1 LKTIIHASEPR
12 LRTPRGP
19 LSPSLVLIGLALIA
33 LPILSCGGEESA
45 SPADEVEA
53 PAAPSSEA
61 AAEGEATEASKATLT
76 EDGVI
81 AEVAT
86 SESKVPLE
94 IDRTTR
100 LLPEVGEYFG
110 GAIVEGR
117 LPTGTGIWFTL
128 EKHREKAAVDR
139 HIKGFELI
147 AQSFST
153 KNRDSRRSAVL
164 RVIESE
170 QFRSPLVRVPKK
182 GTLSFSFMPYLV
194 GMGGYSGHLDWRISF
209 EVEGK
214 GGRATSVEIWKKR
227 HVLRP
232 PTGGGWRN
240 VTLDLAQLA
249 GRTGRFVFD
258 AVPADPTQPVPVD
271 LAAVFANPM
280 IAPERDDRPN
290 LLVISIDTLRKDA
303 ISPYGADPE
312 KTPKLQSLADNG
324 VVFDQF
330 WSTSPWTLPAYAS
343 LFTAEYPS
351 THGAGADR
359 VTEVEPGK
367 TQATLGVAS
376 GIPSLVS
383 HFRQLGYS
391 TQSFYSNG
399 HLNLFSG
406 IDKGFDGYVWY
417 GLTGETAVTSF
428 HEWTAEVDDRPFF
441 AFVQMTDPHWPY
453 VVPRSF
459 AKKLPMPETSDN
471 ESLVGL
477 PVEMFREGVPEQD
490 RQDMTEIYGFLVQY
504 MDKHV
509 GGILRTLEKRGLT
522 EDTLIVF
529 HTDHGEELWDHGE
542 WWHGHT
548 HHAELENV
556 SLIFSWPG
564 KLDAGT
570 RIATPVRAVDILPT
584 AIELMGLPPVEHEV
598 EGRSFAHLLR
608 GEPAGEMP
616 PILHEA
622 ELYGPGGDFALTDYP
637 WRLLVQPPG
646 PWINRKERLANPE
659 EFKREE
665 VVLLFNIEEDPKEL
679 NNLADQLPERVAG
692 MRKRAE
698 ALRALAASRQVG
710 ESAPTDMGT
719 DADAKNALE
728 MLGYAGDD

>member
-1 LKTIIHASEPR
+1 MHSSPLKTFIHISEQPI
-12 LRTPRGP
+12 RTSRVPLGP
-19 LSPSLVLIGLALIA
+19 PFVLIGLAFAA
-33 LPILSCGGEESA
+33 LPILSCGGEEPA
-45 SPADEVEA
+45 SPVAEELA
-53 PAAPSSEA
+53 PESEP
-61 AAEGEATEASKATLT
+61 TEANSVALT

-81 AEVAT
+81 TEIAF
-86 SESKVPLE
+86 SESEAPLE
-94 IDRTTR
+94 ITRATR
-100 LLPEVGEYFG
+100 LLPDVGTYDVE
-110 GAIVEGR
+110 AIAEGR
-117 LPTGTGIWFTL
+117 LPTGAGIWFTL
-128 EKHREKAAVDR
+128 EKKREKAAVDR
-139 HIKGFELI
+139 HIQGFELI
-147 AQSFST
+147 AQAFST
-153 KNRDSRRSAVL
+153 KNRDSRRAAVL
-164 RVIESE
+164 RVIES
-170 QFRSPLVRVPKK
+170 QKYRSPLVRVPKK
-182 GTLSFSFMPYLV
+182 GTLSFSYMPYLV
-194 GMGGYSGHLDWRISF
+194 GMGGYSGQLDWRVSF

-214 GGRATSVEIWKKR
+214 GGRATSVEIWTKR

-232 PTGGGWRN
+232 PTGGGWRHAS
-240 VTLDLAQLA
+240 VELTQLA
-249 GRTGRFVFD
+249 GRAGRLVFD
-258 AVPADPTQPVPVD
+258 AVPSDPTLPVPID
-271 LAAVFANPM
+271 LVAVFANPM
-280 IAPERDDRPN
+280 ITPERDDRPN

-303 ISPYGADPE
+303 ISPYGADPA

-330 WSTSPWTLPAYAS
+330 WSTAPWTLPAYAS

-367 TQATLGVAS
+367 AQATVGVAS

-383 HFRQLGYS
+383 HFRKLGYS

-428 HEWTAEVDDRPFF
+428 HEWTAQVDEKPFF

-459 AKKLPMPETSDN
+459 AKKLSMPETSGN
-471 ESLVGL
+471 ESLVGS

-509 GGILRTLEKRGLT
+509 GGILRTLEKRGLA
-522 EDTLIVF
+522 ENTLVVF
-529 HTDHGEELWDHGE
+529 HTDHGEEFWDHGE

-564 KLDAGT
+564 KLEAGA
-570 RIATPVRAVDILPT
+570 RIQTPVRATDILPT
-584 AIELMGLPPVEHEV
+584 AIDLMGLPAAEHET

-608 GEPAGEMP
+608 GEPAGKMP

-622 ELYGPGGDFALTDYP
+622 ELYGPGGDFALTDWP

-646 PWINRKERLANPE
+646 PWIQRDVRLANPE
-659 EFKREE
+659 EFRREE

-679 NNLADQLPERVAG
+679 NNLAAMEPEKVAG
-692 MRKRAE
+692 MRKKAE
-698 ALRALAASRQVG
+698 ALRARAASRQRG
-710 ESAPTDMGT
+710 TSAPTDMGT
-719 DADAKNALE
+719 DADADDGLGV
-728 MLGYAGDD
+728 LGYTGDD